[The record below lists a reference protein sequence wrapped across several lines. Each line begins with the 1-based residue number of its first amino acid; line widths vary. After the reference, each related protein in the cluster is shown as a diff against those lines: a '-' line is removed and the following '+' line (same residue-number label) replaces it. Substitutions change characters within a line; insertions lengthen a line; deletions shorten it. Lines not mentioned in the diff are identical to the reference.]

1 MQGFASYA
9 SHLLASTTAGPSQ
22 GLSAYIGGG
31 GHHHPSASSATPMF
45 YSTRDSYIP
54 FDESDD
60 ILGASSS
67 TQGDDA
73 RGRYDNTRTGLSF
86 GEGGEGSTSIDARD
100 NHDHHGHHDR
110 TRPPGNPSLRNA
122 DHYNRNNAGQ
132 DDDDDDDNPYRRD
145 PSVTTA
151 ASSLNAAGAG
161 PSSMLGLDLPAF
173 VSRINPVNTAGGWR
187 AHESVQHHPP
197 HRYYPEQ
204 DDLSEED
211 EGPLDYIDDADEHD
225 ENASPPGAF
234 LSTPLPPSSS
244 GGAEPLLAQRT
255 LFVYPVPGRTEGV
268 RANGEYRDSQW
279 IVAYGVCVL
288 AVFVLGLREWWETP
302 IKDTPSY
309 PAYSVFNTIPVLL
322 MLSFVSLL
330 AGVSSATYILAVRHG
345 MRHFINAA
353 LIAGPLLFIG
363 AGVLS
368 FGSSFGGTGAAGD
381 RGWKAGMR
389 WFALV
394 CFVWAYVLGRAAISR
409 RKQVARAIALGE
421 LATQIILE
429 HPPLILL
436 CFGLSVLSVVVALPC
451 FVLVANLLFD
461 SSVSSSW
468 LPGWGSILTLLVFA
482 WSLAILRGVQHA
494 IVGGVVGAYYFER
507 QQAEHPGPVVVTKAA
522 LQRAT
527 HGSLGTIIFAS
538 AITSL
543 ATSTTS
549 LLKRAQS
556 LLRSKHLHPVFQPL
570 TYLVPLMGI
579 ITSFISSFNG
589 YALSYAGMTGEP
601 YLQSA
606 REVAKM
612 VRQNKTSA
620 LGDSLLVRLVL
631 FVVSF
636 GFGLVAGLVAFLF
649 ASSRLA
655 SGVHM
660 TPFVAALCYFVPV
673 WTLKLCHDVCG
684 DTVDALFLCLNID
697 LVKGENHSEETR
709 TAFKT
714 EPSEPSFV

>member
-9 SHLLASTTAGPSQ
+9 SHLLASTSAGPSQ

-31 GHHHPSASSATPMF
+31 AHPSASSATPMF

-86 GEGGEGSTSIDARD
+86 GGSVDGGSTSTDTRD
-100 NHDHHGHHDR
+100 DHHHDR
-110 TRPPGNPSLRNA
+110 TRTPAVASLGDSHGHHHRN
-122 DHYNRNNAGQ
+122 HTVQG
-132 DDDDDDDNPYRRD
+132 DDDDDDNPYRRD

-151 ASSLNAAGAG
+151 TSSSNAAGAA

-173 VSRINPVNTAGGWR
+173 VSRINPANAARGWR
-187 AHESVQHHPP
+187 AHESVQHPPP

-211 EGPLDYIDDADEHD
+211 EGPLDYIEDADEED
-225 ENASPPGAF
+225 EDASPPGAF
-234 LSTPLPPSSS
+234 LSTPSPPFSS

-255 LFVYPVPGRTEGV
+255 LFLYPVRGRTEGV

-288 AVFVLGLREWWETP
+288 AVFVLGLLGWWETP

-309 PAYSVFNTIPVLL
+309 PAYSIFNTIPVLL
-322 MLSFVSLL
+322 TLSFVSLL

-368 FGSSFGGTGAAGD
+368 FGGSFGGIGAAGD
-381 RGWKAGMR
+381 KGWKTGMR
-389 WFALV
+389 WFAV
-394 CFVWAYVLGRAAISR
+394 ACFVWAYVLGRAAVSR

-436 CFGLSVLSVVVALPC
+436 CFGLSVLSAVVALPC
-451 FVLVANLLFD
+451 FVLVANQLFD

-468 LPGWGSILTLLVFA
+468 LPGWGSIVTLLVFA

-507 QQAEHPGPVVVTKAA
+507 QQAEYPGPVVVTKAA

-549 LLKRAQS
+549 LLKRAQTV
-556 LLRSKHLHPVFQPL
+556 LRSKHLHPIFQPL

-579 ITSFISSFNG
+579 VTSFISSFNG

-636 GFGLVAGLVAFLF
+636 GFGLLAGLVAFLV

-714 EPSEPSFV
+714 EASEPSFV